1 MTTTRNPIPTPVAQD
16 RGTAVGPAAARP
28 IEEVRFGPQDEHLFN
43 EGTHYRLYNKLGAQ
57 PATDGERVG
66 VHFAVWAPNAL
77 KVSVMGSFN
86 NWNPDANKLTPR
98 GSTGVWDGFVP
109 DAGPGDQYKFHI
121 RGENGFVADKTDPF
135 GFLQEHPPKTASVV
149 FTAQHEWGDGEWMS
163 TRGDRQGFDR
173 PISIYECHLGS
184 WKRSPEDPG
193 RYLGYRIV
201 APMLAEYCK
210 ERGYTHVELLP
221 LTEHP
226 LYRSWGYQPVG
237 FFAPTS
243 RYGDPDD
250 LAHLIDHLHREGIGV
265 ILDWVPSHF
274 PADGHGLGLFDGTCL
289 FEHADPRLGFHPDW
303 KSLIFNY
310 GRHEVRSFLISSA
323 FYWLD
328 RLHIDGIRVDAVA
341 SMLYLDY
348 SRKDG
353 EWIPNKHGGR
363 ENLEAISFLQQFNA
377 ETHQAFPGMITIAEE
392 STSWPMVSRPTYMNG
407 LGFDYK
413 WDMGWMHDTLH
424 YMQNDPVY
432 RKFHHN
438 ELTFRGLYQ
447 FTENFVMPLSHDE
460 VVHGKGSLLGKMPG
474 DEWQA
479 FANMRLLLANQ
490 WMQPGKKLM
499 FMGGDFGQWSEWD
512 HDSSLDWHLTGFPP
526 HEGLQRLVTELN
538 RLYREE
544 PALHELDLEPS
555 GFEWVVADDSENSV
569 LAFLRRGRGASEVVA
584 VLFNFTPVPRH
595 SYRVGLPSGGRWLEV
610 LNTDAEHFGG
620 SGQGNL
626 GEVRS
631 VPVPSH
637 QFLHSAAVTIPP
649 LGAVVLKYAPESGGG

>member
-1 MTTTRNPIPTPVAQD
+1 
-16 RGTAVGPAAARP
+16 
-28 IEEVRFGPQDEHLFN
+28 
-43 EGTHYRLYNKLGAQ
+43 
-57 PATDGERVG
+57 
-66 VHFAVWAPNAL
+66 
-77 KVSVMGSFN
+77 
-86 NWNPDANKLTPR
+86 
-98 GSTGVWDGFVP
+98 
-109 DAGPGDQYKFHI
+109 
-121 RGENGFVADKTDPF
+121 
-135 GFLQEHPPKTASVV
+135 
-149 FTAQHEWGDGEWMS
+149 
-163 TRGDRQGFDR
+163 
-173 PISIYECHLGS
+173 
-184 WKRSPEDPG
+184 
-193 RYLGYRIV
+193 
-201 APMLAEYCK
+201 
-210 ERGYTHVELLP
+210 
-221 LTEHP
+221 
-226 LYRSWGYQPVG
+226 
-237 FFAPTS
+237 
-243 RYGDPDD
+243 
-250 LAHLIDHLHREGIGV
+250 
-265 ILDWVPSHF
+265 
-274 PADGHGLGLFDGTCL
+274 
-289 FEHADPRLGFHPDW
+289 
-303 KSLIFNY
+303 
-310 GRHEVRSFLISSA
+310 
-323 FYWLD
+323 
-328 RLHIDGIRVDAVA
+328 
-341 SMLYLDY
+341 
-348 SRKDG
+348 
-353 EWIPNKHGGR
+353 
-363 ENLEAISFLQQFNA
+363 
-377 ETHQAFPGMITIAEE
+377 
-392 STSWPMVSRPTYMNG
+392 
-407 LGFDYK
+407 
-413 WDMGWMHDTLH
+413 
-424 YMQNDPVY
+424 MQNDPVY